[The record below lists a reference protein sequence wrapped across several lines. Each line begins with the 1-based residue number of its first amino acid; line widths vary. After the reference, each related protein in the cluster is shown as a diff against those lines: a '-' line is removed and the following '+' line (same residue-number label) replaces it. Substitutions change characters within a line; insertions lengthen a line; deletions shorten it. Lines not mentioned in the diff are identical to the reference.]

1 LYSTLSQGNASTHQ
15 YSVNPSHKVLVV
27 LVQKLDNL
35 TLDSTLADLPT
46 HDFKV
51 NLTTLGEV
59 VSKEFQKHPERPGV
73 MIIDEGQLVGMISRT
88 LFFEWLSRPYGL
100 ETFLR
105 RPIKSLWRMIA
116 DAEKILDVETLVEKY
131 LLLNAT
137 YSIDKAVELAL
148 NRPAPIVYEPIVLEW
163 IDGQH
168 RLLDMQ
174 VLLLA
179 QSRLFA
185 LAKQAA
191 DSANRAK
198 SEFLANMSHELRTP
212 LNAILGF
219 TQVMGRDRTI
229 STEHQQHIEIIS
241 RSGEHLL
248 ELINDILQMSK
259 IEAGRVTF
267 NAHSFDLYSLL
278 DDIKV
283 MLQLKAL
290 SKGLQLIFDYT
301 LDVPQYVK
309 TDEGKLRE
317 VLINLLGNAIKF
329 TQEGCVKLTV
339 KCQTSK
345 YSGHASWLET
355 QIAEPGA
362 VKSEQQEFSQSPINC
377 CLYFAVEDTGPGI
390 ATEEL
395 NKLFT
400 TFGQTETG
408 RKSHQGTGLGLAIS
422 QNFVQMMGGN
432 ITVNSIVGKGTTF
445 TFDIQV
451 ALAEASEIQTPP
463 EIRKVIRLAPDQ
475 PDYRILVVE
484 DHPDSRLLLVKLL
497 TSLGFCVYETDNGQ
511 NAVALWSST
520 SPHLILMDMRM
531 PGMDGYEA
539 TKLIRGVETMRRKIS
554 GGQDTV
560 IIALT
565 ASAFE
570 EDQSR
575 VLSVGCND
583 FVRKPFREEVLLEKI
598 AQHLGVRY
606 LYEESVA
613 KVANEEDRQ
622 EQLSGKNT
630 QGESITDNRQDVCS
644 IQSLVFHLSQMPR
657 EWVENLNR
665 AALKCLDHEILRLV
679 EYIPEEH
686 APLAITLK
694 DWADNFLFDRVINLI
709 QQTSVTHESL
719 SN

>member
-1 LYSTLSQGNASTHQ
+1 LYSSLSQGNASTHQ

-27 LVQKLDNL
+27 LAQKLDNL
-35 TLDSTLADLPT
+35 TLDSKLADLPT

-51 NLTTLGEV
+51 SLTTLGEV
-59 VSKEFQKHPERPGV
+59 VAKEFQKHPERPGV
-73 MIIDEGQLVGMISRT
+73 MITDKGQLVGMISRT
-88 LFFEWLSRPYGL
+88 LFYEWLSRPYGL

-116 DAEKILDVETLVEKY
+116 DAQKILDVETLAEKY

-137 YSIDKAVELAL
+137 CSIDKAVELAL
-148 NRPAPIVYEPIVLEW
+148 NRPAPIIYEPIVLEW

-179 QSRLFA
+179 QSKLFA

-219 TQVMGRDRTI
+219 TQVMGRDRTLP
-229 STEHQQHIEIIS
+229 TEHQQHIGIIS

-259 IEAGRVTF
+259 IEAGRITL

-329 TQEGCVKLTV
+329 TREGCVKLTV
-339 KCQTSK
+339 QRQNLKPSSFEMQDSAT
-345 YSGHASWLET
+345 
-355 QIAEPGA
+355 GA
-362 VKSEQQEFSQSPINC
+362 VKNEQQKFSQSPINC

-390 ATEEL
+390 ASEEL
-395 NKLFT
+395 NKLFM

-422 QNFVQMMGGN
+422 QNFVQLMGGN

-445 TFDIQV
+445 AFDIPV

-484 DHPDSRLLLVKLL
+484 DHLDSRLLLVKLL

-511 NAVALWSST
+511 NAISLWSST

-539 TKLIRGVETMRRKIS
+539 TKLIRGVETLRRKIS
-554 GGQDTV
+554 GGQATV

-570 EDQSR
+570 EDQSK
-575 VLSVGCND
+575 VLSAGCND

-613 KVANEEDRQ
+613 SEENR
-622 EQLSGKNT
+622 EEHLSGKT
-630 QGESITDNRQDVCS
+630 IQGESITVNGQDIYS
-644 IQSLVFHLSQMPR
+644 IQSLVFHLSQMPG

-665 AALKCLDHEILRLV
+665 AAFKCLDHEILRLV

-686 APLAITLK
+686 APLANSLR
-694 DWADNFLFDRVINLI
+694 DWADNFLFDRVITLV
-709 QQTSVTHESL
+709 QQVFVTYESQ

>member
-1 LYSTLSQGNASTHQ
+1 MLA
-15 YSVNPSHKVLVV
+15 
-27 LVQKLDNL
+27 QKLDNL

-46 HDFKV
+46 HDFQV
-51 NLTTLGEV
+51 SLTTLGEV

-73 MIIDEGQLVGMISRT
+73 LITDEGQLVGMISRT

-116 DAEKILDVETLVEKY
+116 DAEKILDVETLAEKY

-219 TQVMGRDRTI
+219 TQVMSRDRTI
-229 STEHQQHIEIIS
+229 STEHQQHIGIIS

-259 IEAGRVTF
+259 IEAGRVTL
-267 NAHSFDLYSLL
+267 NSHSFDLYSLL

-301 LDVPQYVK
+301 LDVPQYVN

-329 TQEGCVKLTV
+329 TQEGYVKLTV
-339 KCQTSK
+339 ICQNLKPSRFEMQDSAT
-345 YSGHASWLET
+345 
-355 QIAEPGA
+355 GA
-362 VKSEQQEFSQSPINC
+362 VKSEEQEFSQSPINC
-377 CLYFAVEDTGPGI
+377 CLYFEVEDTGPGI
-390 ATEEL
+390 APEEL

-422 QNFVQMMGGN
+422 QNFVQLMGGN

-445 TFDIQV
+445 AFDIQV
-451 ALAEASEIQTPP
+451 TLAEASEIPTPP
-463 EIRKVIRLAPDQ
+463 EIRKAIRLEPNQ

-531 PGMDGYEA
+531 PGTDGYEA
-539 TKLIRGVETMRRKIS
+539 TKLIRGVETLRRKIS
-554 GGQDTV
+554 GGQATV

-583 FVRKPFREEVLLEKI
+583 LVRKPFREEVLLEKI

-613 KVANEEDRQ
+613 SEENWQ
-622 EQLSGKNT
+622 EHLSSKKT
-630 QGESITDNRQDVCS
+630 QGESITEDRQEVCS
-644 IQSLVFHLSQMPR
+644 IQSLVVHLSQMPS

-665 AALKCLDHEILRLV
+665 AALKCLDHDILRLV

-686 APLAITLK
+686 TLLAITLK
-694 DWADNFLFDRVINLI
+694 DWANNFLFDRVITLI
-709 QQTSVTHESL
+709 QQAFVTHESP

>member
-1 LYSTLSQGNASTHQ
+1 LYSSLSQGNASTHQ

-27 LVQKLDNL
+27 LAQKLDNL
-35 TLDSTLADLPT
+35 TLDSKLADLPT

-51 NLTTLGEV
+51 SLTTLGEV
-59 VSKEFQKHPERPGV
+59 VAKEFQKHPERPGV
-73 MIIDEGQLVGMISRT
+73 MITDKGQLVGMISRT
-88 LFFEWLSRPYGL
+88 LFYEWLSRPYGL

-116 DAEKILDVETLVEKY
+116 DAQKILDVETVAEKY

-137 YSIDKAVELAL
+137 FSIDKAVELAL
-148 NRPAPIVYEPIVLEW
+148 NRPAPIIYEPIVLEW

-179 QSRLFA
+179 QSKLFA

-191 DSANRAK
+191 DAANRAK

-219 TQVMGRDRTI
+219 TQVMGRDRTL
-229 STEHQQHIEIIS
+229 STEHQQHIGIIS

-259 IEAGRVTF
+259 IEAGRITL

-329 TQEGCVKLTV
+329 TREGCVMLKV
-339 KCQTSK
+339 KRQTSK
-345 YSGHASWLET
+345 SFAHASMFEM
-355 QIAEPGA
+355 QVAEPSM
-362 VKSEQQEFSQSPINC
+362 VKNEEQEFSQSPILDC
-377 CLYFAVEDTGPGI
+377 RLYFEVEDTGPGI
-390 ATEEL
+390 ASEEL
-395 NKLFT
+395 NKLFI

-422 QNFVQMMGGN
+422 QNFVQLMGGN

-445 TFDIQV
+445 AFDIPV

-484 DHPDSRLLLVKLL
+484 DHLDSRLLLVKLL

-511 NAVALWSST
+511 NAISLWSST

-539 TKLIRGVETMRRKIS
+539 TKLIRGVETLRRKIS
-554 GGQDTV
+554 GGHATV

-570 EDQSR
+570 EDQSK
-575 VLSVGCND
+575 VLSAGCND

-613 KVANEEDRQ
+613 SEENR
-622 EQLSGKNT
+622 EEHLSGKT
-630 QGESITDNRQDVCS
+630 IQGESITVNGQDIYS
-644 IQSLVFHLSQMPR
+644 IQSLVFHLSQMPG

-665 AALKCLDHEILRLV
+665 AAFKCLDHEILRLV

-686 APLAITLK
+686 APLANSLR
-694 DWADNFLFDRVINLI
+694 DWADNFLFDRVITLV
-709 QQTSVTHESL
+709 QQVFITYESQ

>member
-1 LYSTLSQGNASTHQ
+1 
-15 YSVNPSHKVLVV
+15 VLA
-27 LVQKLDNL
+27 QKLDNL
-35 TLDSTLADLPT
+35 TLDSKLADLPT

-51 NLTTLGEV
+51 SLTTLGEV
-59 VSKEFQKHPERPGV
+59 VAKEFQKHPERPGV
-73 MIIDEGQLVGMISRT
+73 MITDKGQLVGMISRT
-88 LFFEWLSRPYGL
+88 LFYEWLSRPYGL

-116 DAEKILDVETLVEKY
+116 DAEKILDVETLAEKY

-137 YSIDKAVELAL
+137 FSIDKAVELAL
-148 NRPAPIVYEPIVLEW
+148 NRPAPIIYEPIVLEW

-179 QSRLFA
+179 QSKLFA

-219 TQVMGRDRTI
+219 TQVMGRDRTL
-229 STEHQQHIEIIS
+229 STEHQQHIDIIS

-259 IEAGRVTF
+259 IEAGRITL

-329 TQEGCVKLTV
+329 TREGCVMLKV
-339 KCQTSK
+339 KRQTSK
-345 YSGHASWLET
+345 SFAHASMFEM
-355 QIAEPGA
+355 QVAEPSTI
-362 VKSEQQEFSQSPINC
+362 KNEEQEFSQSPILDC
-377 CLYFAVEDTGPGI
+377 RLYFEVEDTGPGI
-390 ATEEL
+390 ASEEL
-395 NKLFT
+395 NKLFM

-422 QNFVQMMGGN
+422 QNFVQFMGGN

-445 TFDIQV
+445 AFDIQV

-484 DHPDSRLLLVKLL
+484 DHSDSRLLLVKLL

-511 NAVALWSST
+511 NAISLWSST

-531 PGMDGYEA
+531 PGMDGYET
-539 TKLIRGVETMRRKIS
+539 TKLIRGVETLRRKIS
-554 GGQDTV
+554 GDQATV

-570 EDQSR
+570 EDQSK
-575 VLSVGCND
+575 VLSAGCND

-613 KVANEEDRQ
+613 SEENR
-622 EQLSGKNT
+622 EEHLSGKT
-630 QGESITDNRQDVCS
+630 IQGESITVNGQDIYS
-644 IQSLVFHLSQMPR
+644 IQSLVFHLSQMPG

-665 AALKCLDHEILRLV
+665 AAFKCLDHEILRLV

-686 APLAITLK
+686 APLANSLR
-694 DWADNFLFDRVINLI
+694 DWADNFLFDRVITLV
-709 QQTSVTHESL
+709 QQVFVTYESQ

>member
-1 LYSTLSQGNASTHQ
+1 MLA
-15 YSVNPSHKVLVV
+15 
-27 LVQKLDNL
+27 QKLDNL
-35 TLDSTLADLPT
+35 TLDSKLADLPT

-51 NLTTLGEV
+51 SLTTLGEV
-59 VSKEFQKHPERPGV
+59 VAKEFQKHPERPGV
-73 MIIDEGQLVGMISRT
+73 MITDKGQLVGMISRT
-88 LFFEWLSRPYGL
+88 LFYEWLSRPYGL

-116 DAEKILDVETLVEKY
+116 DAEKILDVETLAEKY

-137 YSIDKAVELAL
+137 FSIDKAVELAL
-148 NRPAPIVYEPIVLEW
+148 NRPAPIIYEPIVLEW

-179 QSRLFA
+179 QSKLFA

-219 TQVMGRDRTI
+219 TQVMGRDRTL
-229 STEHQQHIEIIS
+229 STEHQQHIDIIS

-259 IEAGRVTF
+259 IEAGRITL

-329 TQEGCVKLTV
+329 TREGCVMLKV
-339 KCQTSK
+339 KRQTSK
-345 YSGHASWLET
+345 SFAHASMFEM
-355 QIAEPGA
+355 QVAEPSTI
-362 VKSEQQEFSQSPINC
+362 KNEEQEFSQSPILDC
-377 CLYFAVEDTGPGI
+377 RLYFEVEDTGPGI
-390 ATEEL
+390 ASEEL
-395 NKLFT
+395 NKLFM

-422 QNFVQMMGGN
+422 QNFVQFMGGN

-445 TFDIQV
+445 AFDIQV

-484 DHPDSRLLLVKLL
+484 DHSDSRLLLVKLL

-511 NAVALWSST
+511 NAISLWSST

-531 PGMDGYEA
+531 PGMDGYET
-539 TKLIRGVETMRRKIS
+539 TKLIRGVETLRRKIS
-554 GGQDTV
+554 GDQATV

-570 EDQSR
+570 EDQSK
-575 VLSVGCND
+575 VLSAGCND

-613 KVANEEDRQ
+613 SEENR
-622 EQLSGKNT
+622 EEHLSGKT
-630 QGESITDNRQDVCS
+630 IQGESITVNGQDIYS
-644 IQSLVFHLSQMPR
+644 IQSLVFHLSQMPG

-665 AALKCLDHEILRLV
+665 AAFKCLDHEILRLV

-686 APLAITLK
+686 APLANSLR
-694 DWADNFLFDRVINLI
+694 DWADNFLFDRVITLV
-709 QQTSVTHESL
+709 QQVFVTYESQ